1 MLEKLIGAAA
11 VAAIVYTA
19 VPAYAAKAPDCS
31 GANLEK
37 TESATEAMADGAARS
52 TAQKEIAQAQEAL
65 LDGKI
70 AACAMHLAKAIRAGG
85 GNQAAYGSALNQAP
99 GGATAAPSQ
108 WGWQPVKPAI

>member
-37 TESATEAMADGAARS
+37 TESATEAMADGAAKN

-70 AACAMHLAKAIRAGG
+70 AACAMHLAKAIHAGG
-85 GNQAAYGSALNQAP
+85 GAAYGSALNQAP
-99 GGATAAPSQ
+99 GGTAAAPSQ
-108 WGWQPVKPAI
+108 WKWQPVQPAI